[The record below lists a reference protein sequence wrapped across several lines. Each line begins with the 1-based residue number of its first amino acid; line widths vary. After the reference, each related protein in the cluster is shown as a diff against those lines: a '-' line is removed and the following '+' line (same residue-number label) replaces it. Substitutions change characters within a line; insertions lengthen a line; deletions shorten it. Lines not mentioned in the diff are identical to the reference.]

1 MPVPQVV
8 IYGTGSCGYCVHA
21 RILLDKKGGEYA
33 DIRLE
38 GKPEKRVEMEQ
49 RSGATS
55 APQIWIGDR
64 HIGGCMELWALENT
78 GELDSLLTIEN

>member
-8 IYGTGSCGYCVHA
+8 VYGTSSCGYCVHA
-21 RILLDKKGGEYA
+21 RNLLDKHGVKYE

-38 GKPEKRVEMEQ
+38 GKPDKRVEMEQ

-55 APQIWIGDR
+55 VPQIWIGDR

-78 GELDSLLTIEN
+78 GELDSLLTIET